1 MKKTLK
7 KLSGMLISMGYSSC
21 ENRNDADIIIFNTCC
36 VRENAELKVHGNL
49 GQLKGL
55 KKSKKI

>member
-49 GQLKGL
+49 GQQGIKE
-55 KKSKKI
+55 I